1 VRTPLRYL
9 VPCVVAV
16 AALAG
21 GDTNLPPEARS
32 LFDKAEIAREEGR
45 LEEAAVLYRQA
56 IGQHARYFAA
66 HAGLLAAM
74 RGLGTPEAAADLYPG
89 LLAAHSDSPDLQAFA
104 ASTKP
109 PDQAIIALTG
119 ITQAYGGSARAFVEL
134 GRAFL
139 AVGKQRE
146 AERVL
151 KEALTRDSED
161 STARVLLGDCYFRDA
176 KYVNARKEYETA
188 LEKESDCVAARLRI
202 PLCLHRSGKTEDAL
216 KELRRLVGDDAFPRL
231 VAGHWLIAFLCRE
244 TGNRA
249 EAIKTLDRILDIDKN
264 DHTALIAKGSFL
276 LEDRQTIEAVKVFQK
291 AVELN
296 PKSGEA
302 LFCLGWAHEKSAD
315 APEIQ
320 DAQRKERLAAAAE
333 TYEKCANV
341 DPTVRPRDSF
351 GFVCLLG
358 DKHADAMT
366 QFRRAGDIDPKFAP
380 AQNNIG
386 LGSDM
391 ADNRG
396 EAKKRYEFVLEKI
409 EKENV
414 RAIVMLALDYWLDGA
429 TPKAIKELERAL
441 KIKPTD
447 DLAWTFLGDVHYDN
461 KKADNAI
468 KCYRKAVEINSKN
481 FTAWYHMGIAYDDQ
495 KRKHEEAD
503 QCYRKALEAR
513 ADPPV
518 ELVIR
523 VALVN
528 DDDGLNRLPEALK
541 FYQLYLDLGGTEDW
555 VPARVDE
562 LNQALAGK

>member
-1 VRTPLRYL
+1 MRAPFRFLIPCL
-9 VPCVVAV
+9 VVV

-45 LEEAAVLYRQA
+45 LEEAATLYRQA
-56 IGQHARYFAA
+56 ISQHGLYFNA

-74 RGLGTPEAAADLYPG
+74 RGLGTPEAAADLYPA
-89 LLAAHSDSPDLQAFA
+89 LLGANADSPDLQAFA
-104 ASTKP
+104 AATKP
-109 PDQAIIALTG
+109 PDQAILALTG
-119 ITQAYGGSARAFVEL
+119 ITQAYSGCVRAFVEL
-134 GRAFL
+134 GRAYL
-139 AVGKQRE
+139 AVDKPRD
-146 AERVL
+146 AERAL
-151 KEALTRDSED
+151 KEALNRESDNA
-161 STARVLLGDCYFRDA
+161 TARVLLGDCYFRDG

-202 PLCLHRSGKTEDAL
+202 PLCLHRTGKGEDAL

-231 VAGHWLIAFLCRE
+231 VAAHWLIAMICRE
-244 TGNRA
+244 SGNRS
-249 EAIKTLDRILDIDKN
+249 EALKTLDRILDIDVN
-264 DHTALIAKGSFL
+264 DLTALIAKGSIL

-302 LFCLGWAHEKSAD
+302 LFCLGWAHERSAD

-409 EKENV
+409 DKENV
-414 RAIVMLALDYWLDGA
+414 RAIVMLALDYWLDGS
-429 TPKAIKELERAL
+429 TPKAVKELERAL

-461 KKADNAI
+461 KKVDNAI
-468 KCYRKAVEINSKN
+468 KCYRKATEINSKN
-481 FTAWYHMGIAYDDQ
+481 FTAWYHMGIAYDDE

-503 QCYRKALEAR
+503 QSYRKALEAR
-513 ADPPV
+513 SDPPV

-562 LNQALAGK
+562 LKQAIAAK